1 MTKKVLP
8 ANPKWDNKNGIQKFR
23 PESTPLKDQ
32 KKWPNFDE
40 SLSDPFNLHLHLLNT
55 HSEIT

>member
-23 PESTPLKDQ
+23 SESTPLKDQ
-32 KKWPNFDE
+32 KKMAQFRRI
-40 SLSDPFNLHLHLLNT
+40 L
-55 HSEIT
+55 I